1 MQKKN
6 LENLI
11 KLSFKIISKLIKIPT
26 TIFEEVPKYKLKFI
40 NSDLDNIILILRNKI
55 ITKFFIIEINT
66 NYKLKDNIEEYE
78 FIYYLEYDKFEI
90 IENRKILINLDL
102 YNININNIELNKEI
116 ENIIFDEWVNLHNN

>member
-11 KLSFKIISKLIKIPT
+11 ELSFKIISKLIKIPT

-55 ITKFFIIEINT
+55 IKKFFIIEINT

-90 IENRKILINLDL
+90 IKNIKILINLDL
-102 YNININNIELNKEI
+102 KNININNIELNKEI
-116 ENIIFDEWVNLHNN
+116 EHIIFDEWVNLHNN

>member
-11 KLSFKIISKLIKIPT
+11 ELSFKIISKLIKIPT

-90 IENRKILINLDL
+90 IENKKILINLDL
-102 YNININNIELNKEI
+102 YNINIKNIELNKEI
-116 ENIIFDEWVNLHNN
+116 ENIIFDEWINLHNN

>member
-1 MQKKN
+1 MQKIN

-11 KLSFKIISKLIKIPT
+11 ELSFKIISKLIKIPT

-40 NSDLDNIILILRNKI
+40 NSGLDNIILILRNKI

-90 IENRKILINLDL
+90 IENKKILINLDL
-102 YNININNIELNKEI
+102 YNINIKNIELNKEI

>member
-11 KLSFKIISKLIKIPT
+11 ELSFKIISKLIKIPT

-90 IENRKILINLDL
+90 IENIKILINLDL

-116 ENIIFDEWVNLHNN
+116 EHIIFDEWVNLHNN